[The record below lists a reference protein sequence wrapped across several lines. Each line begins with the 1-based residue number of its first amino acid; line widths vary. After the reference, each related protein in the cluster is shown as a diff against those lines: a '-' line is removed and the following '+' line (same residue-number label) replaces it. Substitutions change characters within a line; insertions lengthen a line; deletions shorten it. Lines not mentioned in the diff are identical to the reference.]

1 MHMVAGMSPSKTK
14 RTGRAPRQQLK
25 ISETDDGL
33 ATSLEEATA
42 RRGTQRGLSASTRGQ
57 GAQANSRPNKAAGRP
72 NTAAFS
78 QRGSHT
84 ARSGSRAG
92 AQGGKGNALLFSS
105 DCLSLQVSQA
115 HTLIK
120 SFPNQEIILHDPDR
134 VMQQKCKKLGAEQM
148 ETSCKLLDF
157 DVHLSKRTRKG
168 RRGETGT
175 AGAGRE
181 FINVDELIQAQ
192 INEGC
197 HGLDAF
203 TSSSRGPLLAH
214 GASAKSPTTN
224 CQSATS
230 LAAGMNTHTHN
241 TLLKESLLGK

>member
-33 ATSLEEATA
+33 ATSLEEAAA
-42 RRGTQRGLSASTRGQ
+42 RHGTQRGLSASTRGQ
-57 GAQANSRPNKAAGRP
+57 RAQANSRPNKAAGRP
-72 NTAAFS
+72 NTAAFC

-84 ARSGSRAG
+84 ARTGSRAG

-134 VMQQKCKKLGAEQM
+134 VMQQKCKKLGAERM

-175 AGAGRE
+175 VGAGRE

-224 CQSATS
+224 CQSAAS
-230 LAAGMNTHTHN
+230 LAAGPHN